1 MENTYT
7 DEEAQESKRIIA
19 SWIAKL
25 LQAYMGYCKKINQLD
40 DLLPDAFTEYF
51 GTELDQ
57 QMDVILTMCGV
68 PENGTPFD
76 ELEIDTSKLHPS
88 QIEYGFY
95 RDGFYEDIYN
105 MEHEDLE
112 YTDFLKYVYE
122 LMGLK

>member
-40 DLLPDAFTEYF
+40 DLLPDAFIEYF
-51 GTELDQ
+51 AKELDQ
-57 QMDVILTMCGV
+57 QLDVILTMCGV
-68 PENGTPFD
+68 PEEGTRFE
-76 ELEIDTSKLHPS
+76 ELGIDDSNFHPS
-88 QIEYGFY
+88 QKEYGFC
-95 RDGFYEDIYN
+95 RDSYYDELSK
-105 MEHEDLE
+105 MEYEDLE
-112 YTDFLKYVYE
+112 YADLLKYVYE